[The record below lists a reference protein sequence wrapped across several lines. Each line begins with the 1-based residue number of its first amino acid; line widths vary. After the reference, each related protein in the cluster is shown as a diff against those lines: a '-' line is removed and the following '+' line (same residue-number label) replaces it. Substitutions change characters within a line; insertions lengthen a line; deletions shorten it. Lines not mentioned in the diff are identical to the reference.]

1 MESPLGTE
9 GGILMSTTVTPG
21 LFSLAEAKVSW
32 KAPWFMAFF
41 GVVVFGGFGV
51 LGRREPV
58 VFSLTPEDAN
68 FALPPIEAMSHTVGL
83 TLGAILLGI
92 TALAFAWVIQK
103 KPVPLW
109 WSLVFGFIAITAL
122 LGWLA
127 AGDRVPVAFLLANAI
142 VLAIP
147 IMFGGMAGVMSERVG
162 VVNIAIEGQLLTGA
176 FVAAVVSTLTGS
188 LYVGMIAAIIA
199 AALVSMILAV
209 FAVRYL
215 VDQIIVGVVLNV
227 LVIGVTNFLYSQWLT
242 QDAASTNAPGTFPL
256 ISIPVLSDIPILGPV
271 LFENRLTVFLAFL
284 AVPLLWYV
292 LFRTSWGLRAR
303 AVGEYPMAADTM
315 GIRVASTRFWWVVMG
330 GALAGLGGAALTIG
344 NVGAFGKEMTQGQGF
359 IALAVVI
366 LGRWHPFYMSAAALL
381 FGFSIILRVWAN
393 QVSPGIPTDFIIMVP
408 YLVTIIA
415 VVGFVGKV
423 RPPAASGKPYVKE

>member
-1 MESPLGTE
+1 
-9 GGILMSTTVTPG
+9 MSSTVTPG
-21 LFSLAEAKVSW
+21 MFSLAEAKMSW
-32 KAPWFMAFF
+32 KAPWLMAFF
-41 GVVVFGGFGV
+41 TLVVFGGFGV
-51 LGRREPV
+51 LGRRETV
-58 VFSLTPEDAN
+58 VYSLTADDAS
-68 FALPPIEAMSHTVGL
+68 FSLPPIEVMSHMVGL
-83 TLGAILLGI
+83 SLGGLLALM
-92 TALAFAWVIQK
+92 TALAFVSVIRK
-103 KPVPLW
+103 RPVPLW
-109 WSLVFGFIAITAL
+109 WSLLFGFIAITAL

-127 AGDRVPVAFLLANAI
+127 AGDRVPVAFLLGNAI

-147 IMFGGMAGVMSERVG
+147 IIFGGMAGVMSERVG

-176 FVAAVVSTLTGS
+176 FVAAVVSTLTGN
-188 LYVGMIAAIIA
+188 LYVGLISAMVAGS
-199 AALVSMILAV
+199 LVSTVLAV

-227 LVIGVTNFLYSQWLT
+227 LIIGMTNFLYSQWLT
-242 QDAASTNAPGTFPL
+242 QDASGTNAPGTFE
-256 ISIPVLSDIPILGPV
+256 IVSIPVLSEIPILGPV
-271 LFENRLTVFLAFL
+271 FFENRITVFLAFL
-284 AVPLLWYV
+284 AIPLLWFV
-292 LFRTSWGLRAR
+292 LFRTRFGLRAR

-315 GIRVASTRFWWVVMG
+315 GIGVSATRFWWVVMG

-366 LGRWHPFYMSAAALL
+366 LGRWHPIYMSAAALL

-415 VVGFVGKV
+415 VVGFVGRV
-423 RPPAASGKPYVKE
+423 RPPASVGKPYVKE

>member
-1 MESPLGTE
+1 
-9 GGILMSTTVTPG
+9 MSTTVTPG
-21 LFSLAEAKVSW
+21 VFSLAEAKVSW

-41 GVVVFGGFGV
+41 SVVVFGGFGV

-58 VFSLTPEDAN
+58 VYSLTREDAN
-68 FALPPIEAMSHTVGL
+68 FTLPPIEAMSHMVGL
-83 TLGAILLGI
+83 TLGAILLVI
-92 TALAFAWVIQK
+92 TGLAFFWVIQK

-109 WSLVFGFIAITAL
+109 WSLVFGLIAITAL

-176 FVAAVVSTLTGS
+176 FVAAVVSTLTGN
-188 LYVGMIAAIIA
+188 LYIGMVAAMIA
-199 AALVSMILAV
+199 AALVSMVLAV

-242 QDAASTNAPGTFPL
+242 QDASSTNAPGTFPVM
-256 ISIPVLSDIPILGPV
+256 SIPVLSDIPILGPV

-315 GIRVASTRFWWVVMG
+315 GIGVAATRFWWVVIG

-415 VVGFVGKV
+415 VVGFVGRV
-423 RPPAASGKPYVKE
+423 RPPASSGKPYVKE

>member
-1 MESPLGTE
+1 
-9 GGILMSTTVTPG
+9 MSTTVTPG
-21 LFSLAEAKVSW
+21 VFSLAEAKVSW

-41 GVVVFGGFGV
+41 SVVVFGGFGV

-58 VFSLTPEDAN
+58 VYSLTAEDAN
-68 FALPPIEAMSHTVGL
+68 FTLPPIEAMSHMVGL
-83 TLGAILLGI
+83 TLGTILLVI
-92 TALAFAWVIQK
+92 TGLAFVWVIQK

-176 FVAAVVSTLTGS
+176 FVAAVVSTLTGN
-188 LYVGMIAAIIA
+188 LYIGMVAAMIA
-199 AALVSMILAV
+199 AALVSMVLAV

-242 QDAASTNAPGTFPL
+242 QDASSTNAPGTFPVM
-256 ISIPVLSDIPILGPV
+256 SIPVLSDIPILGPV

-315 GIRVASTRFWWVVMG
+315 GIGVAATRFWWVVMG

-415 VVGFVGKV
+415 VVGFVGRV
-423 RPPAASGKPYVKE
+423 RPPASVGKPYVKE

>member
-1 MESPLGTE
+1 
-9 GGILMSTTVTPG
+9 MSTTVTPG

-58 VFSLTPEDAN
+58 VFSLTDEDAN

-92 TALAFAWVIQK
+92 TALAFAWVVQK

-176 FVAAVVSTLTGS
+176 FVAALVSTLTGS
-188 LYVGMIAAIIA
+188 LYVGMIAAMIA
-199 AALVSMILAV
+199 GALVSMILAV

-256 ISIPVLSDIPILGPV
+256 ISIPVLSEIPILGPV